1 MKQLIFLVILG
12 EFILGCREVKNNQ
25 NNVNEKTMETTSEEG
40 YYFQMDTVKQK
51 EFLKKISLLSIGDTL
66 SNVLNI
72 LGKPDYDQIGMRK
85 ERDEFICRTLT
96 FYVAKSVEF
105 VLDKENRI
113 IKIESN
119 IEGHEFTKSINDPH

>member
-96 FYVAKSVEF
+96 FYVAKWKKDLVNEIHDKSVELRWLP
-105 VLDKENRI
+105 V
-113 IKIESN
+113 
-119 IEGHEFTKSINDPH
+119 FTGYQP